1 MANKNRILTAFTAA
15 SLVLSAAAPAGAQV
29 GHRPESSPYRD
40 LRIKQTVTFM
50 SGYLMGGRGKAG
62 VGPSAGPLLGLR
74 WDAHVGASL
83 ALYLGGAGS
92 DLERRLINPTLPPG
106 GGRDLGTAQQNV
118 WMAEGGI
125 NLLLTGRKTW
135 RGFAPYAGAGLGMVF
150 GTEVPEDSVFTFG
163 RKFHIG
169 PTAGVKYFLGRRFHI
184 RLEARDVIWRM
195 TYPQVFLTVPEEEPR
210 TPVIDG
216 DVSTLAE
223 WVHHPTFFIGLGWTL
238 RL

>member
-1 MANKNRILTAFTAA
+1 MLVVGAALIFTAA
-15 SLVLSAAAPAGAQV
+15 GAQATLAQV

-40 LRIKQTVTFM
+40 LRIKQTLTFM
-50 SGYLMGGRGKAG
+50 GGLLTGGGGKAG
-62 VGPSAGPLLGLR
+62 VGPSSGPLGGVR
-74 WDAHVGASL
+74 WDFHVGSSI
-83 ALYLGGAGS
+83 ALFLGGHAS
-92 DLERRLINPTLPPG
+92 DLERRLINPIEPPG
-106 GGRDLGTAQQNV
+106 GGRELGTAQQNV

-135 RGFAPYAGAGLGMVF
+135 HGFAPYAGAAFGMVF

-169 PTAGVKYFLGRRFHI
+169 PAAGIRFFLNRRFHI
-184 RLEARDVIWRM
+184 RLEARDIIWRM
-195 TYPQVFLTVPEEEPR
+195 TYPQVFLTIPEGEPQI
-210 TPVIDG
+210 PVIDG

-238 RL
+238 RF